1 MTALA
6 VRGATVT
13 VVAARL
19 ALGLLWLHEGYVKYH
34 AGFGRSD
41 ILLVVHS
48 ASSNP
53 RVPGAFGWFAGEVMG
68 RLATPFGIAVPFIE
82 VALGVA
88 ALAGVLPR
96 ATALAAIALLCSYWA
111 ADQLVVQ
118 YPVMV
123 VLAAIVLAGGALAR
137 AGSLPQALD
146 RLRDRGRGPARAP
159 SA

>member
-68 RLATPFGIAVPFIE
+68 RLATPFGIAVPLIE

-137 AGSLPQALD
+137 AGSLSQALD
-146 RLRDRGRGPARAP
+146 RLRDRGRGPGPAP

>member
-1 MTALA
+1 MKDGGTRA
-6 VRGATVT
+6 ATT
-13 VVAARL
+13 VVTAARI
-19 ALGLLWLHEGYVKYH
+19 AFGVLWLHEGYVKYH

-41 ILLVVHS
+41 ILLVVQS
-48 ASSNP
+48 ASSNS
-53 RVPGAFGWFAGEVMG
+53 RVPGAFGWFADEVMG
-68 RLATPFGIAVPFIE
+68 RFATPFGIAIPLVE
-82 VALGVA
+82 VVVGAA

-123 VLAAIVLAGGALAR
+123 VLGAIVLAGGALAQ
-137 AGSLPQALD
+137 AWSVPTALD
-146 RLRDRGRGPARAP
+146 RLRGRGRGPAPAP